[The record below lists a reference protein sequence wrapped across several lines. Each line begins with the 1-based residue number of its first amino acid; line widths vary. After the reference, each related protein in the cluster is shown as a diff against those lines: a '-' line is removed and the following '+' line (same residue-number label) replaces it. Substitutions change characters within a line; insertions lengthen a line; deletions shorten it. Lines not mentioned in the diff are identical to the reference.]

1 MGKGAMGLFGT
12 NMGDFQL
19 GLAMD
24 DKAGGYL
31 ETDEEIAQ
39 VRTRR
44 PAVLRRLHAIDAR
57 RLRESRW
64 WVVAFSILM
73 LRDAAPPRRRP
84 YDHTR
89 VRGGVVT
96 PSSRAGRRPPGR
108 HQGGLAHGRRGHR
121 GLHGHEVQ

>member
-1 MGKGAMGLFGT
+1 MGLFGT

-44 PAVLRRLHAIDAR
+44 PRGA
-57 RLRESRW
+57 
-64 WVVAFSILM
+64 
-73 LRDAAPPRRRP
+73 AAP
-84 YDHTR
+84 
-89 VRGGVVT
+89 
-96 PSSRAGRRPPGR
+96 
-108 HQGGLAHGRRGHR
+108 
-121 GLHGHEVQ
+121 